1 MLELLKLMLKEE
13 VRIHTCLFPS
23 LFFYLFPVMI
33 FLLSFFL
40 KFAIQDTIFLAKIF
54 FIVVFFTGFSSGG
67 YGVQA
72 REIYLRKFPHLNFLL
87 YSYLAMPI
95 ENFKIMCALF
105 LKEVI
110 FHFFWFLLPF
120 VLGIFGFN
128 FSILIKAT
136 AIFLFANSLSFLLS
150 NLYNRKI
157 LFIPSLIAAI
167 ILILLFFDS
176 MVNYPIATF
185 LATIFIFSLSLKTV
199 DFEYY
204 SRKVYH
210 KNLFNSLIKY
220 FKSPLISK
228 DFIDLKRSY
237 GFFRIAFS
245 FILPLIVVFFIFS
258 IFKKLGI
265 LLVEE
270 NIFYSLMLGLISI
283 SVYATLIE
291 FDKFDYYAILPLKP
305 SDLVKSKLKSSL
317 IISIPLLLIS
327 ISLIAKANLANFLI
341 GLVSMF
347 YIISVL
353 VYLIGLEVSLLFD
366 IRRILVFSLFFA
378 PYFLLVILSPNIYP
392 VLLIFSLISFLLFK
406 LGLKRFD

>member
-1 MLELLKLMLKEE
+1 MLKEE
-13 VRIHTCLFPS
+13 VRIHTHLFPS
-23 LFFYLFPVMI
+23 IFFYLFPVMI
-33 FLLSFFL
+33 FLFSFFL
-40 KFAIQDTIFLAKIF
+40 KFVIQDTFFLTNLF

-95 ENFKIMCALF
+95 ENSKIMLALF
-105 LKEVI
+105 SKEVI

-120 VLGIFGFN
+120 VFGIFGF
-128 FSILIKAT
+128 SISVLIQS
-136 AIFLFANSLSFLLS
+136 IILFLFANSLSFLLS

-157 LFIPSLIAAI
+157 LFISTLIISA
-167 ILILLFFDS
+167 ILIFSLFNF
-176 MVNYPIATF
+176 MIHYPAGTL
-185 LATIFIFSLSLKTV
+185 LATAFIFYLSLKTV

-204 SRKVYH
+204 SKKVYH
-210 KNLFNSLIKY
+210 KNLFDSLIKY

-237 GFFRIAFS
+237 GIFRIAFS
-245 FILPLIVVFFIFS
+245 FILPVIITFFIFT

-265 LLVEE
+265 IFMPEDV
-270 NIFYSLMLGLISI
+270 FYSLMLGLVSI

-291 FDKFDYYAILPLKP
+291 FDRWDYYAILPLKR
-305 SDLVKSKLKSSL
+305 SDLIKSKLKSSL
-317 IISIPLLLIS
+317 VIAIPLLLVS
-327 ISLIAKANLANFLI
+327 ISLIARATLTNFLI

-347 YIISVL
+347 YIISIL

-366 IRRILVFSLFFA
+366 VRRILVFALLFA
-378 PYFLLVILSPNIYP
+378 PYFLLIILSPNIYLI
-392 VLLIFSLISFLLFK
+392 LLIFSLISLLFFK
-406 LGLKRFD
+406 FGLNRFD